1 MTRVAIVE
9 DHKLLRS
16 SFVAL
21 INDEEKFHVEIEAS
35 NGQEL
40 LNMINSLS
48 LPDIV
53 LVDVEMP
60 IMDGPET
67 VLQLRSRYGEDL
79 KILGLSIHT
88 EVRLVNQML
97 ENGANGYLSK
107 AAGAEE
113 LFTSFEKLESV
124 GFYLSK
130 DISRILKR
138 ENGRGHLSVQ
148 LNEKE
153 IAILKLLFKELTNS
167 EIAATLE
174 IPVNTVNTYRTRMID
189 KLGVRNTVG
198 LVLYAL
204 KTGICKLTE

>member
-40 LNMINSLS
+40 LNMINPLS